1 MFHFELLLVFDLYV
15 DDQTIGFKGRHVD
28 KMIISYHNEGIG
40 LQSDALFDQGYTYAF
55 FLRNE
60 AVASKIYIPPPL
72 VLTHLV
78 IKLVNILKVIIEFN

>member
-1 MFHFELLLVFDLYV
+1 MFHFELLLVFDLSV

-28 KMIISYHNEGIG
+28 KMIISYQNEGGG

-60 AVASKIYIPPPL
+60 GVPKEYMLMGISPL
-72 VLTHLV
+72 HAHVFFLLLTRL
-78 IKLVNILKVIIEFN
+78 